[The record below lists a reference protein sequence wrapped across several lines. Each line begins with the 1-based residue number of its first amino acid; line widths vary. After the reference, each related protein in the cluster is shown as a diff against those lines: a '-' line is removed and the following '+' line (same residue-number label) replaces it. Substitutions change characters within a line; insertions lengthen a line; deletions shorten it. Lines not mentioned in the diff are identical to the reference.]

1 MHCELGFCYRHLEL
15 YSLSVNQR
23 GLWSQLTAL
32 ERRMKKKNPWAAQ
45 NPRQP
50 PKSKNFKFDTSSR
63 KCRTASQPLLYS
75 GTWRS
80 VRGIA
85 PAPVWKNQSAVFF
98 SEKIETFACYK
109 PQATQGRAVIQMH
122 SDESREHS
130 SIKQKGRNI
139 FGPAHTQGNLARTPC
154 PAAPPGDPTARAQA
168 RLEFY
173 PALQL
178 QLEKTRRT
186 ARK

>member
-1 MHCELGFCYRHLEL
+1 MPHRITAPVVFRHVEKRAGNRPGA
-15 YSLSVNQR
+15 S
-23 GLWSQLTAL
+23 G
-32 ERRMKKKNPWAAQ
+32 K
-45 NPRQP
+45 
-50 PKSKNFKFDTSSR
+50 KSKR
-63 KCRTASQPLLYS
+63 R
-75 GTWRS
+75 
-80 VRGIA
+80 I
-85 PAPVWKNQSAVFF
+85 F
-98 SEKIETFACYK
+98 SEEIATSACYK
-109 PQATQGRAVIQMH
+109 PEPTQGRAVIQMR